1 MKNPKEQI
9 LEKFYAISAIPR
21 ESGNEA
27 AIRKFLVRW
36 AKGHGF
42 KTTIDKGGNL
52 LVTTGT
58 SPVILQGHLDMVCEK
73 RSSSQHDFKK
83 DPVKPIEENG
93 WLKADA
99 TSLGADNGIAIAY
112 MMQLA
117 QVGYKLELLFTI
129 DEETG
134 LNGAMHLDKGLLKGK
149 YLINL
154 DSEDEGIFTIGC
166 AAGNDLI
173 ATAMATTIKN
183 DRQYAYQVSVN
194 DLPGGHSGADIHKN
208 IPNAIK
214 VLNNRLKELKDIRIA
229 QINGGSK
236 RNAIPRDAYA
246 VIVTNNKLDL
256 PPAPRPALS
265 LTDAQTR
272 QIISLLAT
280 LKHGVVK
287 MWDKTIP
294 QTSCNLAMVRSIKNK
309 ISVTVSCRSFIQKE
323 NSASVKRA
331 KQVFIACGFS
341 PKEIP
346 GYPAWE
352 PEPKNSTLIKTA
364 TSCYKKLFKKTPKT
378 LPMHAGLECGVIKSK
393 YPRLQAI
400 SLGPNIK
407 NPHSPDEK
415 IEIKSIET
423 TWQLLEEV
431 VKTLTFI
438 SPRR

>member
-1 MKNPKEQI
+1 MKNSKQQI

-27 AIRKFLVRW
+27 RIRKFLVRW
-36 AKGHGF
+36 AKAHGF
-42 KTTIDKGGNL
+42 KATVDKTGNL
-52 LVTTGT
+52 LVKTGV

-73 RSSSQHDFKK
+73 SSSSKHNFKK
-83 DPVKPIEENG
+83 DPIKIIENNG
-93 WLKADA
+93 WLKADS
-99 TSLGADNGIAIAY
+99 TSLGADNGVAIAY

-117 QVGYKLELLFTI
+117 EEGYKLELLFTI

-134 LNGAMHLDKGLLKGK
+134 LNGAMHLGKRLLKGK

-166 AAGNDLI
+166 AAGNDLV
-173 ATAMATTIKN
+173 ATMRAKTIKN
-183 DRQYAYQVSVN
+183 NRQYAYQISVR

-208 IPNAIK
+208 VPNAIK
-214 VLNNRLKELKDIRIA
+214 VLNDKLKELADIRIA
-229 QINGGSK
+229 LINGGSK

-246 VIVTNNKLDL
+246 VIVTDNKLNL

-272 QIISLLAT
+272 QIIRLLGT
-280 LKHGVVK
+280 LKHGVIK
-287 MWDKTIP
+287 MWDNTIP
-294 QTSCNLAMVRSIKNK
+294 QTSCNLAMVRSINNK

-331 KQVFIACGFS
+331 KQIFISYGFS

-364 TSCYKKLFKKTPKT
+364 VGCYKKLFKKTPKT

-393 YPRLQAI
+393 YPQLQAI

-415 IEIKSIET
+415 IEIKSIEN
-423 TWQLLEEV
+423 TWRLLKEL
-431 VKTLTFI
+431 VKNLY
-438 SPRR
+438 

>member
-1 MKNPKEQI
+1 MKSSKQQI

-27 AIRKFLVRW
+27 AIRKFLIRW
-36 AKGHGF
+36 AKAHGF
-42 KTTIDKGGNL
+42 KSTVDKAGNL
-52 LVTTGT
+52 LVKTGIG
-58 SPVILQGHLDMVCEK
+58 PVILQGHLDMVCEK
-73 RSSSQHDFKK
+73 RSVSKHNFKK
-83 DPVKPIEENG
+83 DPIKPIENNG

-117 QVGYKLELLFTI
+117 EEGYKLELLFTI

-134 LNGAMHLDKGLLKGK
+134 LNGAMHLDKRLLKGK

-154 DSEDEGIFTIGC
+154 DSEDENIFTIGC

-173 ATAMATTIKN
+173 ATMRAKTIKN
-183 DRQYAYQVSVN
+183 DRQYAYQISIN

-214 VLNNRLKELKDIRIA
+214 VLNNKLKEPADIRIA

-246 VIVTNNKLDL
+246 VIVTDNKLNL

-265 LTDAQTR
+265 LNDAQTQ
-272 QIISLLAT
+272 QIIKLLGT
-280 LKHGVVK
+280 LEHGVIK
-287 MWDKTIP
+287 MWDKNIP
-294 QTSCNLAMVRSIKNK
+294 QTSCNLAMVRSINNK

-331 KQVFIACGFS
+331 KQIFISCGFS

-352 PEPKNSTLIKTA
+352 PEPKNSTLAKT
-364 TSCYKKLFKKTPKT
+364 SIGCYKKLFKKTPKA

-393 YPRLQAI
+393 YPHLQAI

-415 IEIKSIET
+415 IEIKSIEN
-423 TWQLLEEV
+423 TWLFLKEL
-431 VKTLTFI
+431 VKTLG
-438 SPRR
+438 

>member
-1 MKNPKEQI
+1 MQNLMQQI
-9 LEKFYAISAIPR
+9 LKKFYAISAIPR
-21 ESGNEA
+21 ESGNET

-36 AKGHGF
+36 AKKHGF
-42 KTTIDKGGNL
+42 KTTIDKAGNL
-52 LVTTGT
+52 LVKTGIG
-58 SPVILQGHLDMVCEK
+58 PVILQGHLDMVCEK
-73 RSSSQHDFKK
+73 RSVSKHDFKK
-83 DPVKPIEENG
+83 DPIKIIENNG

-117 QVGYKLELLFTI
+117 EEGHKLELLFTI

-154 DSEDEGIFTIGC
+154 DSEDEDIFTIGC
-166 AAGNDLI
+166 AAGNDLV
-173 ATAMATTIKN
+173 ADMRAKTIKN
-183 DRQYAYQVSVN
+183 NRQYAYQISVH

-214 VLNNRLKELKDIRIA
+214 VLNDKLKELTNIRIA

-246 VIVTNNKLDL
+246 VIVTDNKLNL

-265 LTDAQTR
+265 LTDAQTQ
-272 QIISLLAT
+272 QIIKLLGT
-280 LKHGVVK
+280 LKHGVIK

-323 NSASVKRA
+323 NSASVKQA
-331 KQVFIACGFS
+331 KQIFISCGFS

-352 PEPKNSTLIKTA
+352 PEPKNSTLVKTA
-364 TSCYKKLFKKTPKT
+364 IGCYKKLFKKTPKA

-393 YPRLQAI
+393 YPHLQAI

-415 IEIKSIET
+415 IEIKSIEN
-423 TWQLLEEV
+423 TWRLLKEV
-431 VKTLTFI
+431 VKTL
-438 SPRR
+438 S